1 MKIIRG
7 FQKFPLLASP
17 TVVAIGNFDGLHLG
31 HQKILRF
38 LVERSQKKRLSSLVL
53 TFYPH
58 PETTLGK
65 SKIDIIQ
72 TLSQRLKVIKKFGV
86 QAVLVTPFN
95 KTFSNLSSE
104 AFIQK
109 ILVNTLKAKE
119 VIVGENFLFGKN
131 REGGVARLKQLGSQ
145 YGFTVH
151 SLPPQKKKGR
161 IVSSSLIRELLLE
174 GKVEE
179 ANVFLGRFYQI
190 EGKVI
195 KGEERGIILGFPT
208 ANIQTAN
215 EILPQGVFISLAEI
229 NSQIYPSL
237 TNVGK
242 RPTFE
247 DKGLVIESHLMDFS
261 QKVYGR
267 KIKLSFLKKIREEKS
282 FPTPHALFFQIKKDL
297 KAARAFF
304 YSKPKLIDS
313 AIK

>member
-7 FQKFPLLASP
+7 FQKFPLLGSP

-65 SKIDIIQ
+65 GKIAMIQ
-72 TLSQRLKVIKKFGV
+72 TLSQRLKDIKKFGI

-109 ILVNTLKAKE
+109 MLVNTLKAKE
-119 VIVGENFLFGKN
+119 VIVGENFRFGKN

-145 YGFTVH
+145 FGFIVH
-151 SLPPQKKKGR
+151 SIPPQKKKGR
-161 IVSSSLIRELLLE
+161 IVSSSLIRKLLLQ

-190 EGKVI
+190 EGRVI
-195 KGEERGIILGFPT
+195 KGEERGRILGFPT
-208 ANIQTAN
+208 ANIQTVN
-215 EILPQGVFISLAEI
+215 EILPHGVFISLAEI
-229 NSQIYPSL
+229 HSQIYPSL

-247 DKGLVIESHLMDFS
+247 GKGLVIESHLMDFN

-282 FPTPHALFFQIKKDL
+282 FPTPQSLSNQIEKDL
-297 KAARAFF
+297 EVARGFF
-304 YSKPKLIDS
+304 HSKPRLIDS